1 VKPRPV
7 WFGLSLLSTLMID
20 AGCTVRTSKAGW
32 SVVMDWSA
40 GERFDSSDWT
50 FEKGFLLNEEL
61 QYYAGQS
68 NFETSSSGVIL
79 IARKEQ
85 VANPDYR
92 KGAANWRQSRAEGKY
107 TSVSLVSK
115 RSWQNLHVEI
125 VANVRGGKGA
135 WPAIWLRGENR
146 QGFGEVDLMEQLGR
160 EPDLVHATVHYGSS
174 FINRTAKQAE
184 RVIPGLQGKDVLYSA
199 ELTPEKLLVS
209 VDHQAMITM
218 DRKRPLQQPF
228 NLVINLALGSAWA
241 GPVDEA
247 ALPATMTIKAIRIW
261 EWEPPEPDRREEVT
275 ASD

>member
-1 VKPRPV
+1 MKPKPV

-20 AGCTVRTSKAGW
+20 AGCTVRTSKPGW
-32 SVVMDWSA
+32 SVAMDWSA
-40 GERFDSSDWT
+40 GERFDYSEWT
-50 FEKGFLLNEEL
+50 FEQGFLRNEEL

-68 NFETSSSGVIL
+68 NFEISNGGVTL

-92 KGAANWRQSRAEGKY
+92 KGAPNWRQVRADGKY
-107 TSVSLVSK
+107 TSASLVSK
-115 RSWQNLHVEI
+115 KSWQNLSIEI
-125 VANVRGGKGA
+125 VASVRGGKGA
-135 WPAIWLRGENR
+135 WPAIWLKAENK

-174 FINRTAKQAE
+174 FTNRTAKQAE

-209 VDHQAMITM
+209 IDNEPMITM
-218 DRKRPLQQPF
+218 DRTRPLQQPF

-261 EWEPPEPDRREEVT
+261 ERQPPEPDSREDVT